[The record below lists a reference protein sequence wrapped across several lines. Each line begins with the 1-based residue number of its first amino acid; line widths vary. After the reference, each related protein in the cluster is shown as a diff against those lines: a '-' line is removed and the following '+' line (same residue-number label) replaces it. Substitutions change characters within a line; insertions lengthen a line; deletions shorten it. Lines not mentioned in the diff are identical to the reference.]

1 MKTLYIYGY
10 LDMQYI
16 KVSQC
21 QIIICVMKL
30 FFLIFSCNSG
40 WQLGRNAPA
49 SQDCDSKRTEESH
62 LGSSVS
68 PSVRGYPQ
76 DQTFGI
82 PIQWTTVPSESVIRC
97 SQFVCYLRNSEYSG
111 GVVIIQRIYVTFQSY
126 KLHIFFSK
134 FAYIWTILYT
144 CLIGGAR
151 IVA

>member
-1 MKTLYIYGY
+1 MKTLHIYGY

-97 SQFVCYLRNSEYSG
+97 SQFVCYLRNSEFSG
-111 GVVIIQRIYVTFQSY
+111 GVVIIQRICVTFQSY

-134 FAYIWTILYT
+134 FAYIWTILYD

>member
-1 MKTLYIYGY
+1 
-10 LDMQYI
+10 
-16 KVSQC
+16 
-21 QIIICVMKL
+21 MKL

-82 PIQWTTVPSESVIRC
+82 PIQLTTVPSESVIRC
-97 SQFVCYLRNSEYSG
+97 SQFVCYLRNSAFNG
-111 GVVIIQRIYVTFQSY
+111 GVVIIQRICVTF
-126 KLHIFFSK
+126 
-134 FAYIWTILYT
+134 
-144 CLIGGAR
+144 
-151 IVA
+151 

>member
-1 MKTLYIYGY
+1 
-10 LDMQYI
+10 
-16 KVSQC
+16 
-21 QIIICVMKL
+21 MKL

-97 SQFVCYLRNSEYSG
+97 SQFVCYLRNSEFSG
-111 GVVIIQRIYVTFQSY
+111 GVVIIQRICVTF
-126 KLHIFFSK
+126 
-134 FAYIWTILYT
+134 
-144 CLIGGAR
+144 
-151 IVA
+151 